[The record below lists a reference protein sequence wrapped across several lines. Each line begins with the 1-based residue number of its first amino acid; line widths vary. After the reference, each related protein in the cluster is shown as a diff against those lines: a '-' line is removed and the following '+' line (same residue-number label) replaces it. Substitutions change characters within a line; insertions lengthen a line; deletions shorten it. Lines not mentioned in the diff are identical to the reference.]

1 MWSNAAQ
8 RRARHPRM
16 WRRGSSSGPRAAAHS
31 DDRAVKQFPSWRDA
45 SPGGIS
51 HGLSPAAEPPLA
63 SGEDLVVRYGDRAVL
78 DRVSIEV
85 RRREVLSLIGPNGA
99 GKTTAVRALLGLIKP
114 DSGSVRH
121 APGLVVGYVPQRI
134 APEELLPLTVRRFL
148 AMAGRGGRAEAEA
161 TLDEVGVAE
170 VMERQLSSLSGGEY
184 RRVLLARALLRDSD
198 LLVLDEPVQ
207 QVDFAG
213 QLAMHQ
219 LIARLRDRRGCGVL
233 IISHDLH
240 LVLGA
245 TDRVVCING
254 HVCCA
259 GEPEAVSRHP
269 EYISLF
275 GPHAAAAV
283 AVYTHEHDHTHGLPV
298 SVVPVDPGH
307 SGTGSPSDEAG

>member
-1 MWSNAAQ
+1 MSAL
-8 RRARHPRM
+8 H
-16 WRRGSSSGPRAAAHS
+16 
-31 DDRAVKQFPSWRDA
+31 DA
-45 SPGGIS
+45 SADPLTRP
-51 HGLSPAAEPPLA
+51 HRQAAEGAPLA
-63 SGEDLVVRYGDRAVL
+63 SGRDLVVRFGGRTVL

-85 RRREVLSLIGPNGA
+85 RRHEVVSLIGPNGA

-114 DSGSVRH
+114 DAGVVRH
-121 APGLVVGYVPQRI
+121 APGVVVGYVPQRI
-134 APEELLPLTVRRFL
+134 EPQELLPLTARRFL
-148 AMAGRGGRAEAEA
+148 AMAGRRTRADIVAV
-161 TLDEVGVAE
+161 LDEVGAAPLID
-170 VMERQLSSLSGGEY
+170 RQLSDVSGGEF
-184 RRVLLARALLRDSD
+184 RRVLLARALLRNPD
-198 LLVLDEPVQ
+198 LLVLDEPIQ

-233 IISHDLH
+233 VISHDLH

-275 GPHAAAAV
+275 GPGAAAAL
-283 AVYTHEHDHTHGLPV
+283 AVYTHDPAHRHDHPIAV
-298 SVVPVDPGH
+298 AAVDDAPPDAGVKPDR
-307 SGTGSPSDEAG
+307 TG

>member
-1 MWSNAAQ
+1 MKLL
-8 RRARHPRM
+8 
-16 WRRGSSSGPRAAAHS
+16 SSR
-31 DDRAVKQFPSWRDA
+31 RDA
-45 SPGGIS
+45 PADGIS
-51 HGLSPAAEPPLA
+51 RGQTHAAEPPLA
-63 SGEDLVVRYGDRAVL
+63 SGEDLVVHYGGRTVL
-78 DRVSIEV
+78 DRVTIEV

-114 DSGSVRH
+114 DAGSVRH

-148 AMAGRGGRAEAEA
+148 AMAGRGGRADAA
-161 TLDEVGVAE
+161 AALDEVGAPA
-170 VMERQLSSLSGGEY
+170 VMDRQLSSLSGGEY
-184 RRVLLARALLRDSD
+184 RRVLLARALLRNSD

-245 TDRVVCING
+245 TDRVICING

-275 GPHAAAAV
+275 GPQSAAAL

-298 SVVPVDPGH
+298 SVVPTDGGHPGSRSPTGE
-307 SGTGSPSDEAG
+307 SG

>member
-1 MWSNAAQ
+1 MK
-8 RRARHPRM
+8 PL
-16 WRRGSSSGPRAAAHS
+16 SS
-31 DDRAVKQFPSWRDA
+31 QRDA
-45 SPGGIS
+45 SADGVN
-51 HGLSPAAEPPLA
+51 HELDPAAEPPLV
-63 SGEDLVVRYGDRAVL
+63 SGEDLVVRYGDRTVL

-99 GKTTAVRALLGLIKP
+99 GKTTVVRALLGLIKP

-121 APGLVVGYVPQRI
+121 APGLIVGYVPQRI

-148 AMAGRGGRAEAEA
+148 AMAGRGGRVEAEE

-184 RRVLLARALLRDSD
+184 RRVLLARALLRNSD

-298 SVVPVDPGH
+298 SVVPADRGH
-307 SGTGSPSDEAG
+307 SGSGSPSGEAG